1 MPETAPERQS
11 WSNQM
16 EYLLS
21 AIGFAVGLGNMWRFN
36 HVCYKY
42 GGGLFLMAYIIL
54 SLVIGVPLYL
64 LESGIGQFS
73 STSVPKSFNFSPVF
87 YGLGFGVASF
97 SIIVAVSYNV
107 CLSWILFYV
116 FKSADALFTG
126 SELPW
131 KRCGDMENCVESTQM
146 VDSSGEV
153 MSKDCTQSVTELFYK
168 RTVLG
173 MTNEPSC
180 SDSDVMGSEN
190 YNSINILDVGVPHYP
205 ILICLVLCWVWIGF
219 SVYNGVKTS
228 GKIMYVMTLL
238 PYVCLIILLAKGL
251 TLPGAIDGIWY
262 FLNPKES
269 EYSFYSYQV
278 WAEAVAQLF
287 FSCSIG
293 MGGVITLSSFNSF
306 RHNLV
311 KDAVVIV
318 FADSFT
324 SILGGF
330 VIFSYLGNMSHVLG
344 VEIGKVVTR

>member
-73 STSVPKSFNFSPVF
+73 STSVPKSFNFSPIF

-116 FKSADALFTG
+116 FKSAQALVTG

-131 KRCGDMENCVESTQM
+131 KRCGDMT
-146 VDSSGEV
+146 G
-153 MSKDCTQSVTELFYK
+153 
-168 RTVLG
+168 
-173 MTNEPSC
+173 
-180 SDSDVMGSEN
+180 
-190 YNSINILDVGVPHYP
+190 
-205 ILICLVLCWVWIGF
+205 
-219 SVYNGVKTS
+219 
-228 GKIMYVMTLL
+228 
-238 PYVCLIILLAKGL
+238 
-251 TLPGAIDGIWY
+251 
-262 FLNPKES
+262 
-269 EYSFYSYQV
+269 
-278 WAEAVAQLF
+278 
-287 FSCSIG
+287 
-293 MGGVITLSSFNSF
+293 
-306 RHNLV
+306 
-311 KDAVVIV
+311 
-318 FADSFT
+318 
-324 SILGGF
+324 
-330 VIFSYLGNMSHVLG
+330 
-344 VEIGKVVTR
+344 